1 MTGTDVTPPDNGA
14 ADSIV
19 TASPEQPATPRRS
32 PVLPIVGGA
41 IAALFGFA
49 LALIVPSGWPIA
61 SDTAEIA
68 GLQATQQAQARA
80 LDALATQIPE
90 PADTSA
96 LTSQIDALRT
106 ALAAAE
112 AAAVAAVAA
121 QAQAMADL
129 ADRVAAAE
137 QQPLA
142 DGSPSPAALSAFVA
156 ELKSLRA
163 LVDAQQGQGGTA
175 GADLMAMLEQTKAE
189 LAAAAT
195 KASDLQTGFEQT
207 ASRATSRA
215 ALLQIN
221 AALQTGGPFA
231 GALEDLAAVGVTVPD
246 GLLAVAE
253 GVPSLA
259 TLQSGFAD
267 PSRAALSA
275 ALKATVGDD
284 AMSRISAFVRNQ
296 VGARSLTA
304 REGTDPDAI
313 LSRADAALQ
322 QGDLAAVLAEIE
334 TLPEQGR
341 ALLADW
347 VALAQTRLTAMT
359 EVANLA
365 AGPDK

>member
-14 ADSIV
+14 AESIV
-19 TASPEQPATPRRS
+19 TASPERPATPRRS

-96 LTSQIDALRT
+96 LTNQIDALRT
-106 ALAAAE
+106 AMVAAE
-112 AAAVAAVAA
+112 AAVAA

-142 DGSPSPAALSAFVA
+142 DGSPSPAALSAFAA

-163 LVDAQQGQGGTA
+163 LVEAQQGQGGTA

-195 KASDLQTGFEQT
+195 KASDLQTEFEQT

>member
-106 ALAAAE
+106 AL